1 MATTAF
7 IFAGVEFVTNNHA
20 AILNTADALRD
31 YHPMQQFLAQSAIA
45 TALTA
50 PARLSG
56 SQIINFWRTGKY
68 DNGGEDGSPSIV
80 FSYEGEEYF
89 VTPAT
94 VRTAFNLPELDT
106 AYITNGDANL
116 RTMMTDLGYSESLDK
131 LGQLKR
137 PGLRREWSFFFDCI
151 TRAFQK
157 KSTNWD
163 AIPMDMLQIGYS
175 LIYSTN
181 FDFGRLVLRNIG
193 ERMHENRQV
202 IYFSRFC
209 QLLFNATVGEVDFD
223 VDDEIKPFRLHKRVF
238 KDLISKD
245 EKYPIQRPLLI
256 PAQVRARMDMPPVHQ
271 QPQPQQPQPPVSP
284 TISKQPRTSASKS
297 KKAAKSDAAPSTAK
311 RTRTSVATHVLKSN
325 SEVPTNT
332 DEPVNSEA
340 HLNSDAPNSEI
351 PENTE
356 AATLPKQKRRRL
368 VAAYDYDDLEPAHAV
383 HSEPTPTTASVPA
396 QASPQKPARFK
407 RRAQKPARAKVPI
420 TEITDF
426 TVEEDQTPSTPVAEH
441 SQALM
446 VLPIQAVPL
455 TSPTASTSS
464 SEVDEEIKC
473 DEPVTTEAGANIS
486 DPHTPLSDHGPSTP
500 IPNSPMKIP
509 EGAIVHD
516 TAPENYRS
524 DVVDETDRVAMEA
537 LQSLAQTGEEPI
549 KSQSEA
555 QGKSAQDTVEKVA
568 DPIPE
573 TDKANS
579 DADTDVDDSSDA
591 DKDEND
597 GVPLTQ
603 QKWESTSQYTARL
616 QTLTTDSEPLPRD
629 LQVDPP
635 NEVWDKLWLSHQHS
649 LEPAK
654 AEDFLSMAENKISNS
669 DVMSS
674 LKGTILYLKTFH
686 PAHAQTSKSIDSL
699 RTEVANIKETTDLE
713 KKRTMLPLK
722 ENVQKL
728 VTANESLDKRMT
740 MIESNQEKMSKQLEA
755 IQSSLSLITSI
766 LIPDEDD
773 VKKGERVAQIKCK
786 STTQTLKRKKKDDDD
801 DADDFTKHK
810 RFQAGTGGRVPNSD
824 SQKQSKQSTKSAPT
838 HNFTSGSKQRPVI
851 GSDKPMTDEELA
863 RLIFEQENPE
873 ANLDL
878 ELIAAEEAELKK
890 EHIEAINSG
899 KIQKP
904 AKSTTKPKEKGIL
917 IKESTVAD
925 QSLPVKKVYS
935 EDEYTSKG
943 KSKVDEHLEKG
954 WEKKKSTT
962 SDKDQVVKEKKL
974 EAAISDKAHVAEP
987 QKERLTSD
995 IAQVNK
1001 DAKKD
1006 TTSDKAQAVFK
1017 PTTTPLAG
1025 FAKPT
1030 LMTEISFEKGSIQ
1043 PISYRKAGRDKG
1055 GLGSKYEKF
1064 DQSIGSRPDDPL
1076 SLCAPKTGVLQ
1087 DKMDKL
1093 DSVQL
1098 VKNDRGDNILIY
1110 FMSDGTVFRVLE
1122 ADLYAKHWEELRY
1135 VSYIFQVKN
1144 KSGHHISNLLKDQIR
1159 RKMGI
1164 TGNKNAGPFIPKYL
1178 NHKGQLVEMKKN
1190 SAKIVTIAGIRT
1202 LAFNE
1207 ESDKAY
1213 NIRLDRDLKKN
1224 KIYDL
1229 RAAIYQTGVSDPELR
1244 EIKRQMITVLEEAE
1258 RELLR
1263 GYLQT
1268 ANGVYAAKE

>member
-1 MATTAF
+1 MATTTF
-7 IFAGVEFVTNNHA
+7 THAGVDFVPNNYT
-20 AILNTADALRD
+20 AILDTTEAPRD
-31 YHPMQQFLAQSAIA
+31 FHPFQRFLAQSALA

-50 PARLSG
+50 PARLSR
-56 SQIINFWRTGKY
+56 SQIINFWRTGHY
-68 DNGGEDGSPSIV
+68 DNGGTNGSPSII
-80 FSYEGEEYF
+80 FSYEGEEYA
-89 VTPAT
+89 VTPGT
-94 VRTAFNLPELDT
+94 VRQALNLPEHST
-106 AYITNGDANL
+106 YITNGDANL
-116 RTMMTDLGYSESLDK
+116 RAMMTDLGYYDSLDK

-137 PGLRREWSFFFDCI
+137 PGLRKEWSFFFDCI

-181 FDFGRLVLRNIG
+181 FDYGRLVIRNIG

-202 IYFSRFC
+202 VYFSRFC
-209 QLLFNATVGEVDFD
+209 QLLFNASVGEVAF
-223 VDDEIKPFRLHKRVF
+223 DDEIKPFKLHKRAF

-245 EKYPIQRPLLI
+245 EKRPVLRPLQV
-256 PAQVRARMDMPPVHQ
+256 PAQIRDRLNMLPANQ
-271 QPQPQQPQPPVSP
+271 SPVS
-284 TISKQPRTSASKS
+284 SQAARTSASKS
-297 KKAAKSDAAPSTAK
+297 KRAAKSDAAPSTAK
-311 RTRTSVATHVLKSN
+311 RTRTSVAPHVLKAN
-325 SEVPTNT
+325 SDIPTNT
-332 DEPVNSEA
+332 DEPVNSETRV
-340 HLNSDAPNSEI
+340 NSEPQANSEI
-351 PENTE
+351 PVNTE
-356 AATLPKQKRRRL
+356 AASPPKQKRRRL
-368 VAAYDYDDLEPAHAV
+368 VAAYEYDDLEPTPV
-383 HSEPTPTTASVPA
+383 TTSEPVQT
-396 QASPQKPARFK
+396 SPQQKPARFK

-426 TVEEDQTPSTPVAEH
+426 TVEEEQTPSTPVAEH

-455 TSPTASTSS
+455 TSPTASSTS
-464 SEVDEEIKC
+464 SEVDEEIVCK
-473 DEPVTTEAGANIS
+473 EQTTAEAETAVS
-486 DPHTPLSDHGPSTP
+486 DPTSPISDHGTP
-500 IPNSPMKIP
+500 TQIPQSPMKIP
-509 EGAIVHD
+509 EDAIVHD

-524 DVVDETDRVAMEA
+524 DTVVEETDKVAMEA
-537 LQSLAQTGEEPI
+537 LQSLAMTGAESIKPNSVAPI
-549 KSQSEA
+549 TESDKAKS
-555 QGKSAQDTVEKVA
+555 VP
-568 DPIPE
+568 DPIQ
-573 TDKANS
+573 
-579 DADTDVDDSSDA
+579 DAEKSTQDDTEDDDSSD
-591 DKDEND
+591 DDNDDEA
-597 GVPLTQ
+597 PLSHLQ
-603 QKWESTSQYTARL
+603 QKWESTSQYNIRL
-616 QTLTTDSEPLPRD
+616 QTLNTDSEPLPRD

-649 LEPAK
+649 LEPTK
-654 AEDFLSMAENKISNS
+654 AEEFLSMAENKISNS

-686 PAHAQTSKSIDSL
+686 PAHAQTSKSIDGL
-699 RTEVANIKETTDLE
+699 RTEVANIKETNDME
-713 KKRTMLPLK
+713 KKRTLLPLK
-722 ENVQKL
+722 DNVQKL
-728 VTANESLDKRMT
+728 VSANESLDKRMT
-740 MIESNQEKMSKQLEA
+740 IIESTQEKMSKQLEA

-773 VKKGERVAQIKCK
+773 VKKGERVAKVKCK
-786 STTQTLKRKKKDDDD
+786 STSQALKRKKNDDDD
-801 DADDFTKHK
+801 DLDDFTKHK
-810 RFQAGTGGRVPNSD
+810 RFQAGTGGRVSNSD
-824 SQKQSKQSTKSAPT
+824 K
-838 HNFTSGSKQRPVI
+838 
-851 GSDKPMTDEELA
+851 
-863 RLIFEQENPE
+863 NPE
-873 ANLDL
+873 AKLDL

-890 EHIEAINSG
+890 EHVEAINSG

-917 IKESTVAD
+917 IKEATVAD

-954 WEKKKSTT
+954 WDKKESTT
-962 SDKDQVVKEKKL
+962 SDKDQVVKEKKS

-1025 FAKPT
+1025 FAKPS

-1043 PISYRKAGRDKG
+1043 PISHRKAGRDKG

-1064 DQSIGSRPDDPL
+1064 DQSIGSRPDDPS
-1076 SLCAPKTGVLQ
+1076 SLCAPKTGALQ
-1087 DKMDKL
+1087 EKMDKL

-1135 VSYIFQVKN
+1135 VSHIFQVKN
-1144 KSGHHISNLLKDQIR
+1144 KSCQHISNLLKDQIR

-1164 TGNKNAGPFIPKYL
+1164 TGNKNAGPFIPKYF
-1178 NHKGQLVEMKKN
+1178 NSQGQLVEMKKN
-1190 SAKIVTIAGIRT
+1190 SAKIETVAGVSA
-1202 LAFNE
+1202 LSFNE
-1207 ESDKAY
+1207 ESDKGHIML
-1213 NIRLDRDLKKN
+1213 NKDMKKN

-1229 RAAIYQTGVSDPELR
+1229 RAAIYQTGVSNPELR
-1244 EIKRQMITVLEEAE
+1244 DVKRQMVAALEEAE
-1258 RELLR
+1258 KELLR
-1263 GYLQT
+1263 GYLKT
-1268 ANGVYAAKE
+1268 AHEQKSSEFKLEADQSLVKSDQSLIKSDQSLHSQDSSEFTRGKSSEADILQGRIEAEE

>member
-1 MATTAF
+1 MATTTF
-7 IFAGVEFVTNNHA
+7 THAGVDFVPNNYT
-20 AILNTADALRD
+20 AILDTAEAPRD

-56 SQIINFWRTGKY
+56 SQIISFWRTGKY
-68 DNGGEDGSPSIV
+68 DNGGENGSPSIV
-80 FSYEGEEYF
+80 FSFEGEEYF

-94 VRTAFNLPELDT
+94 VRSAFNLSERDT
-106 AYITNGDANL
+106 VYVTNGDANL
-116 RTMMTDLGYSESLDK
+116 RTMMTDLGYYDSLDK

-137 PGLRREWSFFFDCI
+137 PGLRKEWSFFFDCI

-181 FDFGRLVLRNIG
+181 FDYGRLVIRNIG
-193 ERMHENRQV
+193 ERMNENRQV
-202 IYFSRFC
+202 VYFSRFC
-209 QLLFNATVGEVDFD
+209 QLLFNASVGEVAF
-223 VDDEIKPFRLHKRVF
+223 DDEIRPFKLHKRAF

-245 EKYPIQRPLLI
+245 EKRPVLRPFQA
-256 PAQVRARMDMPPVHQ
+256 PAQIRERLNMPPANQ
-271 QPQPQQPQPPVSP
+271 QSTVSP
-284 TISKQPRTSASKS
+284 TNPKQPRTSASKS
-297 KKAAKSDAAPSTAK
+297 KRGAKSDAAPSTAK
-311 RTRTSVATHVLKSN
+311 RTRTSVATHVLK
-325 SEVPTNT
+325 PNT

-340 HLNSDAPNSEI
+340 HLNSEALNSEI

-356 AATLPKQKRRRL
+356 AATPQKQKKRRRL
-368 VAAYDYDDLEPAHAV
+368 VAAYEYDDLEPIHAV
-383 HSEPTPTTASVPA
+383 NSESIPTTVSEPV

-407 RRAQKPARAKVPI
+407 RRAHKPARAKVPI

-426 TVEEDQTPSTPVAEH
+426 TVEEEQTPSTPVAEN

-446 VLPIQAVPL
+446 VLPITAVPL
-455 TSPTASTSS
+455 KSPTASSTS
-464 SEVDEEIKC
+464 SEVDEEIVCK
-473 DEPVTTEAGANIS
+473 EPITTEAGANMA
-486 DPHTPLSDHGPSTP
+486 DLHTPVSDHGPSTQ
-500 IPNSPMKIP
+500 IPTSPMKIP

-516 TAPENYRS
+516 TAPDNYRS
-524 DVVDETDRVAMEA
+524 DVVDESDRVAMEA
-537 LQSLAQTGEEPI
+537 LQSLAQTGKEPI

-555 QGKSAQDTVEKVA
+555 KGKPAQDSVEKVA
-568 DPIPE
+568 DPVPDA
-573 TDKANS
+573 DKANS
-579 DADTDVDDSSDA
+579 EADTEDDDSSSENDG
-591 DKDEND
+591 ND

-649 LEPAK
+649 LETTK
-654 AEDFLSMAENKISNS
+654 AEEFLSMAENKISNS

-699 RTEVANIKETTDLE
+699 RTEVAKVKETNELE

-773 VKKGERVAQIKCK
+773 VEKGERVAQVKCK
-786 STTQTLKRKKKDDDD
+786 STTQTLKRKKKDDDDD

-810 RFQAGTGGRVPNSD
+810 RFQAGTGGRVSNSD
-824 SQKQSKQSTKSAPT
+824 SQKQSKQSTKSGPT
-838 HNFTSGSKQRPVI
+838 HNFTSGSKQRPVT

-863 RLIFEQENPE
+863 RLVFEQENPE

-878 ELIAAEEAELKK
+878 ELIAAEEEDLKK
-890 EHIEAINSG
+890 EHAEAIKSG

-904 AKSTTKPKEKGIL
+904 AKSTAKPKEKGIM
-917 IKESTVAD
+917 IKEPTVAD
-925 QSLPVKKVYS
+925 QSLSVKKVYS

-943 KSKVDEHLEKG
+943 KSKVDERLEKG

-962 SDKDQVVKEKKL
+962 SDKDQVVKEKKT

-995 IAQVNK
+995 IAHVNR

-1017 PTTTPLAG
+1017 PTTTPLDG

-1043 PISYRKAGRDKG
+1043 PISHRKAGRDKG

-1064 DQSIGSRPDDPL
+1064 DQSIGSRPDDPS

-1135 VSYIFQVKN
+1135 VSHIFLVKN
-1144 KSGHHISNLLKDQIR
+1144 KSCQHIFNLLKDQIR

-1190 SAKIVTIAGIRT
+1190 SAKIETIGGIRT